1 MPGQRL
7 DRRRNEGGGS
17 DVGRESVSASGVH
30 KTTGYSH
37 AAKAGGL
44 VFVAGQVAQDMNGNL
59 VGKGDIE
66 AQAVQIFENLKAV
79 LASAGTTLDDVV
91 KLTTYTTS
99 VAYRAKI
106 AEVRARYFNTYFPP
120 NTFIVVAGLA
130 TPDYLLEI
138 EAVAASR

>member
-1 MPGQRL
+1 MKR
-7 DRRRNEGGGS
+7 E
-17 DVGRESVSASGVH
+17 DVAVRGVH

-44 VFVAGQVAQDMNGNL
+44 LFVAGQVAQDQEGNV
-59 VGKGDIE
+59 VGRGDVE
-66 AQAVQIFENLKAV
+66 AQAVQIFDNLRAV
-79 LASAGTTLDDVV
+79 LASAGATLNDVV

-106 AEVRARYFNTYFPP
+106 AEVRGRYFTTYFPP
-120 NTFIVVAGLA
+120 NTFVVVASLA

-138 EAVAASR
+138 EAVAAVP

>member
-1 MPGQRL
+1 M
-7 DRRRNEGGGS
+7 RRE
-17 DVGRESVSASGVH
+17 DVAVRGMH

-44 VFVAGQVAQDMNGNL
+44 VFVAGQIAQDVEGAL

-79 LASAGTTLDDVV
+79 LASAGATLDDVV

-99 VAYRAKI
+99 LAYRPKI
-106 AEVRARYFNTYFPP
+106 AEVRARYFKSYFPP
-120 NTFIVVAGLA
+120 NTFVVVASLA
-130 TPDYLLEI
+130 TPEYLLEI
-138 EAVAASR
+138 EAVAATP

>member
-1 MPGQRL
+1 M
-7 DRRRNEGGGS
+7 
-17 DVGRESVSASGVH
+17 GRESVSVSGVH

-44 VFVAGQVAQDMNGNL
+44 VFVAGQVAQDVDGNL

-66 AQAVQIFENLKAV
+66 AQAVQIFENLTAV
-79 LASAGTTLDDVV
+79 LASAGAALDDVV

-99 VAYRAKI
+99 VAYRSKI
-106 AEVRARYFNTYFPP
+106 AEVRARYFKSYFPP
-120 NTFIVVAGLA
+120 NTFIVVASLA

-138 EAVAASR
+138 EAVAAAR

>member
-1 MPGQRL
+1 M
-7 DRRRNEGGGS
+7 
-17 DVGRESVSASGVH
+17 GRESVTVAGVH

-37 AAKAGGL
+37 AAKAGHL
-44 VFVAGQVAQDMNGNL
+44 MFVAGQVAQDVNGNL

-79 LASAGTTLDDVV
+79 LASGGATLDDVV

-106 AEVRARYFNTYFPP
+106 AEVRARYYGTYFPP
-120 NTFIVVAGLA
+120 NTFVVVASLA
-130 TPDYLLEI
+130 TPEYLLEI
-138 EAVAASR
+138 EAVAACP